1 MRSQPKWTLPRPI
14 LGGRFLRL
22 ASQGVDLEA
31 VESSLAVAMQSP
43 VLLAV
48 FVPPAVQSPRSC

>member
-14 LGGRFLRL
+14 LGGRFRRL

-31 VESSLAVAMQSP
+31 VESSLTVAMQSP
-43 VLLAV
+43 
-48 FVPPAVQSPRSC
+48 RSC